1 MLRKRNF
8 RLALATSSALSV
20 LVMTACTTA
29 ETAQPAAGATAA
41 SATSTTAAATT
52 PASAPA
58 APAAPVA
65 QGTPGKPRVQDPY
78 LAAWLSLTPDRAPA
92 PLKPGVDY
100 GMDPA
105 TGEFV
110 WPKATP
116 EVHKGQPFPGEMTK
130 WDKKSFTK
138 NVEVLAFYPGVD
150 SPFHAWN
157 NVADFDGHRY
167 LYIHDR
173 DYLRIMDVT
182 DPAHGKVVF
191 SSGGVWGPKG
201 PSERFDANNV
211 QDYLGGATI
220 AWNKKLGKPVLVAS
234 FEIGRYGL
242 MTDKSEQPDKVAAQ
256 RHYNSL
262 KGFKVFA
269 MNGPLPSQWELLA
282 TRTTDYKHPDAPIGQ
297 QQGSGSLDAPEYY
310 GGKYMILSSAP
321 DDTYGLTEYPN
332 YLYSPGYQVWDMS
345 DPANPKFV
353 SQFSVP
359 GQILGKPEDE
369 QAYLMNPRAGNRT
382 SWMGSR
388 IPVFLPKPLEA
399 GGKIGFGAM
408 GGLGLYSFDLSA
420 PANPKVLGHVNTPPS
435 FAGTEYDNADVSQYA
450 RTGYVLTNGYP
461 MNRDCYEPYKDIFVV
476 DARDPSHMKVATT
489 LPRPTPPEGASYTSF
504 CQRGGNFGPKRANA
518 IGQPG
523 GWRQGIVPYSF
534 YNAGVQIYDVRNPE
548 KPTIA
553 GYFVPALA
561 DETELPSYTLGKGVF
576 AIYTE
581 YDRNI
586 IWAFTEN
593 GAYAL
598 STPLL
603 GKPVMGPA
611 AKPWPAR

>member
-1 MLRKRNF
+1 MNKTRNHGLTLPCAMAAF
-8 RLALATSSALSV
+8 ALS
-20 LVMTACTTA
+20 LLASPTG
-29 ETAQPAAGATAA
+29 AQ
-41 SATSTTAAATT
+41 T
-52 PASAPA
+52 PLA
-58 APAAPVA
+58 APATP
-65 QGTPGKPRVQDPY
+65 GTPKAQDPHV
-78 LAAWLSLTPDRAPA
+78 AAWLRLTPERRPV

-105 TGEFV
+105 TGQFV

-116 EVHKGQPFPGEMTK
+116 EQHEGQRFPGEMTS
-130 WDKKSFTK
+130 WDKKSFAK
-138 NVEVLAFYPGVD
+138 NMEVLAFYPGVG

-157 NVADFDGHRY
+157 NIADFDGRRY

-182 DPAHGKVVF
+182 DPAKGRVVF
-191 SSGGVWGPKG
+191 SRGGVWGPKG
-201 PSERFDANNV
+201 PSEKFDADNV

-220 AWNKKLGKPVLVAS
+220 AWSKKLGKPVLVAS

-242 MTDKSEQPDKVAAQ
+242 MTDKSEQADKVAAQ
-256 RHYNSL
+256 RRYNSL

-269 MNGPLPSQWELLA
+269 MDGPLPHQWRLLA
-282 TRTTDYKHPDAPIGQ
+282 TRTTDYTHPDAPIGQ

-310 GGKYMILSSAP
+310 GGKYMILAAAP
-321 DDTYGLTEYPN
+321 DDSYGLTEYPN

-345 DPANPKFV
+345 DPAKPVFI
-353 SQFSVP
+353 SQISVP
-359 GQILGKPEDE
+359 GQILGKPADE

-382 SWMGSR
+382 SWMGAR
-388 IPVFLPKPLEA
+388 IPLFLPKPLEN

-408 GGLGLYSFDLSA
+408 GGLGLYAFDLSN
-420 PANPKVLGHVNTPPS
+420 PAKPKVLGNVNTPPS
-435 FAGTEYDNADVSQYA
+435 FAGTEFDNADVSQYA
-450 RTGYVLTNGYP
+450 RTGFVFTSGYP

-476 DARDPSHMKVATT
+476 DARDPSRMKVVTK
-489 LPRPTPPEGASYTSF
+489 LPQPVVPAGAAFTSF

-518 IGQPG
+518 IGQPDT
-523 GWRQGIVPYSF
+523 WRQGVLPYSF
-534 YNAGVQIYDVRNPE
+534 YNAGVQIFDVRNPA
-548 KPTIA
+548 KPSIA

-561 DETELPSYTLGKGVF
+561 DETELPEYTLGKGVL

-598 STPLL
+598 SSPLL
-603 GKPVMGPA
+603 GKPVLGAP
-611 AKPWPAR
+611 AKPWPRR

>member
-1 MLRKRNF
+1 MLRPRN
-8 RLALATSSALSV
+8 RRTPRTGIAGPAAASILIAASALAA
-20 LVMTACTTA
+20 A
-29 ETAQPAAGATAA
+29 AQPAADAPAN
-41 SATSTTAAATT
+41 
-52 PASAPA
+52 ASAPVTASA
-58 APAAPVA
+58 A
-65 QGTPGKPRVQDPY
+65 GTPGTPTVADPY
-78 LAAWLSLTPDRAPA
+78 LAGWLRLTPDRRPV

-105 TGEFV
+105 TGQFV

-116 EVHKGQPFPGEMTK
+116 ETHQGQRFPGELTT
-130 WDKKSFTK
+130 WDNKSYAK
-138 NVEVLAFYPGVD
+138 NVKVLAFYPGVD

-157 NVADFDGHRY
+157 NIVDFDGRRY

-191 SSGGVWGPKG
+191 SKGGVWGPKG
-201 PSERFDANNV
+201 SSEAFDANNV
-211 QDYLGGATI
+211 HDYLGGATV
-220 AWNKKLGKPVLVAS
+220 AWSRKLGKPVLVAS

-242 MTDKSEQPDKVAAQ
+242 MTEKIDQPDKVAAQ

-262 KGFKVFA
+262 KGFRVYE
-269 MNGPLPSQWELLA
+269 MDGPLPNQWKLIA
-282 TRTTDYKHPDAPIGQ
+282 TRTTDYRHPDAPIGQ

-310 GGKYMILSSAP
+310 GGKYMIVSAAP
-321 DDTYGLTEYPN
+321 DDSYALTEYPN

-345 DPANPKFV
+345 DPANPVFV
-353 SQFSVP
+353 SQVAVP
-359 GQILGKPEDE
+359 GQILGNAEHE

-388 IPVFLPKPLEA
+388 NPIFLPKPLEN

-408 GGLGLYSFDLSA
+408 GGLGFYAFDLSD
-420 PANPKVLGHVNTPPS
+420 PAKPKILGNVNTPPS
-435 FAGTEYDNADVSQYA
+435 FAGTEFDNADVSQYA

-476 DARDPSHMKVATT
+476 DARDPAHLKVAAK
-489 LPRPTPPEGASYTSF
+489 LPVPDVPAGAPFTSF

-523 GWRQGIVPYSF
+523 VWRQGIVPYSF
-534 YNAGVQIYDVRNPE
+534 YNAGVQIYDVKNPA

-561 DETELPSYTLGKGVF
+561 DEKELPSYTLGKGVF

-603 GKPVMGPA
+603 GEPVLGKPT
-611 AKPWPAR
+611 KPWPPR

>member
-1 MLRKRNF
+1 MLRKRN
-8 RLALATSSALSV
+8 LKSTLATGVLLTFVSAA
-20 LVMTACTTA
+20 ACAATEAT
-29 ETAQPAAGATAA
+29 PAAAAPDSAA
-41 SATSTTAAATT
+41 SAGA
-52 PASAPA
+52 ASAVQVTP
-58 APAAPVA
+58 
-65 QGTPGKPRVQDPY
+65 GTPTVKDPY
-78 LAAWLSLTPDRAPA
+78 LAQWLRLTPDRRPA

-105 TGEFV
+105 TGQFV

-116 EVHKGQPFPGEMTK
+116 EVHQGQRFPGEMTT
-130 WDKKSFTK
+130 WDKKSYTK
-138 NVEVLAFYPGVD
+138 DVTVLAFYPLVD

-157 NVADFDGHRY
+157 NIADFDGHRY

-182 DPAHGKVVF
+182 DPANGKIVF
-191 SSGGVWGPKG
+191 SSGGTWGPKG
-201 PSERFDANNV
+201 PTEKFDPNNV
-211 QDYLGGATI
+211 HGYLGGATI
-220 AWNKKLGKPVLVAS
+220 VWSKKLGKPVLVAS

-242 MTDKSEQPDKVAAQ
+242 MTDKSEQPDKVEAQ

-262 KGFKVFA
+262 KGFKVFE
-269 MNGPLPSQWELLA
+269 MDGPLPSQWKLIA
-282 TRTTDYKHPDAPIGQ
+282 TRTTDYKHPDAPVGQ

-310 GGKYMILSSAP
+310 GGKYMILSAAP
-321 DDTYGLTEYPN
+321 DDSYGLTEYPN

-345 DPANPKFV
+345 DPADPKFV
-353 SQFSVP
+353 SQISVP
-359 GQILGKPEDE
+359 GQKLGNEADE
-369 QAYLMNPRAGNRT
+369 QAYLTNPRAGNRT

-388 IPVFLPKPLEA
+388 IPIFLPKPLEQ

-408 GGLGLYSFDLSA
+408 GGLGLYSFDLSN
-420 PANPKVLGHVNTPPS
+420 PAKPKVLGNVNTAPS
-435 FAGTEYDNADVSQYA
+435 FAGTEYDNADVSQYE
-450 RTGYVLTNGYP
+450 RTGFVLTSGYP

-476 DARDPSHMKVATT
+476 DARDPSHLKVAGK
-489 LPRPTPPEGASYTSF
+489 LPQPTPPEGAPFTSF
-504 CQRGGNFGPKRANA
+504 CQRGGNFGPKRSNA

-523 GWRQGIVPYSF
+523 GSRQGVIPYSF
-534 YNAGVQIYDVRNPE
+534 YNAGVQIFDVRNPE

-561 DETELPSYTLGKGVF
+561 DESELPSYTLGKGVL

-603 GKPVMGPA
+603 GKPVIGAP
-611 AKPWPAR
+611 AKPWPPR